1 MKKVTVIIATLVILA
16 SASCKEQ
23 KEEPTVIEK
32 TETIIIEKDSEPKK
46 EDGTSLNISSDGIEF
61 STKKGENKTEV
72 EIKDNKAKV
81 KSE

>member
-32 TETIIIEKDSEPKK
+32 TETVIIEKDLEPKK

-61 STKKGENKTEV
+61 STKKGENETEV